1 MPSSFQ
7 AGFSHPSQVGGHAG
21 ASGGRQEGAGRQ
33 EPRAAR
39 QHTPCNESA
48 DDGFTSSLTSCGACV
63 YVVATSIKRGQI
75 SCVCAA
81 AKLAVVTFPSASLL
95 YNPLLPLKLRAR
107 KKSPPSPLLALG
119 LAGHPR
125 HRVPEPPLQPR
136 PEILCLGPWPWV
148 APQPIKSKTPLCT
161 DVFHHHNWL

>member
-1 MPSSFQ
+1 MF
-7 AGFSHPSQVGGHAG
+7 GGCWAFPRLVSAIPAELAAALG
-21 ASGGRQEGAGRQ
+21 LREDGRRVPGER

-39 QHTPCNESA
+39 QRAPCNEAA
-48 DDGFTSSLTSCGACV
+48 DDGFTSSITLCGAYV

-107 KKSPPSPLLALG
+107 KKSPPSPLLAPG
-119 LAGHPR
+119 LAGQ
-125 HRVPEPPLQPR
+125 L
-136 PEILCLGPWPWV
+136 I
-148 APQPIKSKTPLCT
+148 PQPSASSPRAFLPS
-161 DVFHHHNWL
+161 